1 MESMENHNPGV
12 KTITKLPAVL
22 CLLMLVGCS
31 DAGPSLAE
39 IPRYPNAVPGESLSQ
54 SMGFMTGE
62 IVQLTTADSFEQVL
76 DFYLDAL
83 AEYQTETI
91 SPAMKDGRQT
101 AINLVRRTGATTVVI
116 QEYGGEDRVYITLMR
131 VGT

>member
-12 KTITKLPAVL
+12 TTITKLKAVL

-31 DAGPSLAE
+31 DAGLSLAE

-54 SMGFMTGE
+54 DMGFMTGE

-76 DFYLDAL
+76 EFYLDAL

-116 QEYGGEDRVYITLMR
+116 QEYDGEDTVYITLMR

>member
-22 CLLMLVGCS
+22 CLLKLVGCS

-83 AEYQTETI
+83 AEYQTEKI
-91 SPAMKDGRQT
+91 GR
-101 AINLVRRTGATTVVI
+101 ASCR
-116 QEYGGEDRVYITLMR
+116 ERV
-131 VGT
+131 